1 MKVNF
6 KNINKIPKRFT
17 EYAEDVL
24 SGKIIACQNII
35 LACQRY
41 LDWLDRKDFWFNQDL
56 ADKILDFFAHLK
68 HFDDDYAGKP
78 FLLSDWQR
86 FCVFNIF
93 CFFRADDHEAR
104 IIHNAVMMISRKNG
118 KTAFAAGMMLA
129 DLLICSKGVFSSYL
143 IANTRDQAK
152 TIFRFVKGFVHSLDP
167 KQKKIRVYRDYI
179 TIKKK
184 GTAIE
189 SIVKVLSADSSK
201 LDGLGPDSFILD
213 EQGAAPNFDNF
224 NILKS
229 GQGAKKNPLS
239 ITISSAG
246 FLVGEQYPLYQNVQ
260 VGSKV
265 LRGDLQD
272 DTSFYALYQLDDE
285 SEWQDERCWKKC
297 CPNYGVTVSKA
308 FMEERI
314 NEANNFG
321 GSKLTDVKTK
331 NFNIFCDSAEVWIQ
345 QEFLQKCHA
354 KIPLDALKGTV
365 AYVGVDLSATRDLTA
380 IAICFPPDEYREFY
394 PDRYLF
400 KTWAWIPKWAVNNSR
415 NKKMYQWFIQNKY
428 AEMTA
433 GNSVDY
439 DAVLKKVKELSEKF
453 CIAGLMFDPWNSSQF
468 IQNCSAEGFCTCI
481 PVSQSIG
488 SMSRSV
494 KTLEINILAEKVI
507 LEMNPLLTWCFA
519 NCVLKTDYNG
529 NQKPVKSDDDVK
541 KIDPVIAILNALM
554 GPLLE
559 QLGGDYGVIDLPF
572 TNQST

>member
-1 MKVNF
+1 
-6 KNINKIPKRFT
+6 
-17 EYAEDVL
+17 L
-24 SGKIIACQNII
+24 
-35 LACQRY
+35 
-41 LDWLDRKDFWFNQDL
+41 
-56 ADKILDFFAHLK
+56 
-68 HFDDDYAGKP
+68 
-78 FLLSDWQR
+78 
-86 FCVFNIF
+86 
-93 CFFRADDHEAR
+93 
-104 IIHNAVMMISRKNG
+104 
-118 KTAFAAGMMLA
+118 TAW
-129 DLLICSKGVFSSYL
+129 
-143 IANTRDQAK
+143 
-152 TIFRFVKGFVHSLDP
+152 
-167 KQKKIRVYRDYI
+167 
-179 TIKKK
+179 
-184 GTAIE
+184 
-189 SIVKVLSADSSK
+189 
-201 LDGLGPDSFILD
+201 GPDSFILD

-265 LRGDLQD
+265 LRGDLTD

-285 SEWQDERCWKKC
+285 SEWQDEKCWKKC

-354 KIPLDALKGTV
+354 KIPLDALKGST
-365 AYVGVDLSATRDLTA
+365 AYLGVDLSSTRDLTA
-380 IAICFPPDEYREFY
+380 LAICFPPDEYREFY
-394 PDRYLF
+394 PDRYIF
-400 KTWAWIPKWAVNNSR
+400 KTWCWIPKWAVNNSR
-415 NKKMYQWFIQNKY
+415 NKKMYQWFIQNHY
-428 AEMTA
+428 ATMTA

-439 DAVLKKVKELSEKF
+439 DAVLKLMKELTEEF
-453 CIAGLMFDPWNSSQF
+453 CIAGIMFDPWNSAQWA
-468 IQNCSAEGFCTCI
+468 QNSAAEGFIMI

-488 SMSRSV
+488 SMNRAT
-494 KTLEINILAEKVI
+494 KALEINVLNEKV
-507 LEMNPLLTWCFA
+507 LFELNPLLTWCFA
-519 NCVLKTDYNG
+519 NCAIKTDYNG

-572 TNQST
+572 TNKST